1 MTENKIA
8 IFQGKHI
15 RKILHNGQWWISVI
29 DVVAV
34 LTDSS
39 VPKRY
44 WSDLKK
50 KLVDE
55 GYNEAYDKIVRLKM
69 LSPDGKL
76 RETDCAETETL
87 FRIIQSI
94 PSPKGEPNS
103 LTPNNSEL
111 LLYQTE
117 GSREVTAQI

>member
-1 MTENKIA
+1 MLST
-8 IFQGKHI
+8 
-15 RKILHNGQWWISVI
+15 VI

-55 GYNEAYDKIVRLKM
+55 GYNEAYEKIVRLKM

-87 FRIIQSI
+87 FR
-94 PSPKGEPNS
+94 
-103 LTPNNSEL
+103 T
-111 LLYQTE
+111 
-117 GSREVTAQI
+117 R